1 MKIFGKE
8 EKTMAEQIIRDFYGK
23 TLAKIETKPNG
34 DKTIRDFYGRTLGTY
49 NAATDTTRDFYGR
62 TVAKGECLTMLI
74 EK

>member
-1 MKIFGKE
+1 
-8 EKTMAEQIIRDFYGK
+8 MAEQIIRDFYCK

>member
-1 MKIFGKE
+1 
-8 EKTMAEQIIRDFYGK
+8 MAEQIIRDFYGK

-49 NAATDTTRDFYGR
+49 IAATDTTRDFYGR
-62 TVAKGECLTMLI
+62 TVAKGECLSMLI

>member
-1 MKIFGKE
+1 MNNEKIFDKVFVG
-8 EKTMAEQIIRDFYGK
+8 G
-23 TLAKIETKPNG
+23 G
-34 DKTIRDFYGRTLGTY
+34 KTIRDFYGRTLGTY